1 MYINETTL
9 CCGHVTF
16 WGRPSASL
24 FSTAETMAI
33 GSSKTLVTGYWTT
46 HHIPDDSKVHR
57 TLQLMK
63 LIKYS
68 CSITKNGGAK
78 ISWTSR
84 GRTVLNSHIFG
95 SDFSDWG
102 QYSVAH
108 ETVFFLTS

>member
-9 CCGHVTF
+9 CCGHVTL
-16 WGRPSASL
+16 WRRPASV
-24 FSTAETMAI
+24 FSTVETMAI

-46 HHIPDDSKVHR
+46 WHHFPDDSKVHR
-57 TLQLMK
+57 TLQLVK
-63 LIKYS
+63 LIQYS
-68 CSITKNGGAK
+68 CSVTKNGGAK

-108 ETVFFLTS
+108 EIVFLTS